1 MEKSSEILIFRPSSN
16 AFGQNMVIFF
26 NSNDNDDDSYYRSLN
41 VFVVYLLQ
49 YPKHIC
55 AFVILFVHLLM
66 MMMMLEKFRKL
77 IFLSSVKNDDKSG

>member
-41 VFVVYLLQ
+41 VFVVISKAYLC
-49 YPKHIC
+49 IC
-55 AFVILFVHLLM
+55 YSICSFV
-66 MMMMLEKFRKL
+66 
-77 IFLSSVKNDDKSG
+77 DDDDDDDDDDEDDDEYRIC